1 MQSSKMEYCRE
12 ENDMLSKKRK
22 IVSVFSFCICILLA
36 GCGNGKITDKKETG
50 NADTQYSQDVFAMD
64 TYMSLTAYGLNGKE
78 AVMAAVEEV
87 NRLDSLWSVS
97 SQEGEVYHLNQNG
110 EGQLSEDTETL
121 IKRAGELY
129 HSTEGVFD
137 VTVYPLMDLW
147 GFTSKEYGVPTKT
160 EIAKTLPKVDQ
171 SKISLSEDGYVTL
184 GDNQKIDF
192 GGIAKGYTSSKIME
206 IYKEYGV
213 TSGMVSLGGNVQTL
227 GTKTDGSNWNIGIQ
241 DPESKEGDILG
252 VLSIANQ
259 AVITSG
265 GYERYF
271 EENGKTY
278 HHILNPK
285 TGYPADNGLIS
296 VSIVSEDGTLADGLS
311 TALFVMGKEKAISYW
326 QQHKDTFD
334 TVLVE
339 EDGTIYVTEGLEK
352 RFSSEKSFEIIRGE
366 ES

>member
-1 MQSSKMEYCRE
+1 MR
-12 ENDMLSKKRK
+12 NKKIIR
-22 IVSVFSFCICILLA
+22 VLGLCMCALLA
-36 GCGNGKITDKKETG
+36 GCGGNDNTANKGNSG
-50 NADTQYSQDVFAMD
+50 NANTEYSQDVFAMD
-64 TYMSLTAYGLNGKE
+64 TYMSLTAYGPSGEE
-78 AVMAAVEEV
+78 AVTAAVAEV

-97 SQEGEVYHLNQNG
+97 SEDGEVYLLNQNG
-110 EGQLSEDTETL
+110 EGQLSDNSEQL
-121 IKRAGELY
+121 MKRAQDLY
-129 HSTEGVFD
+129 NSTGGVFD
-137 VTVYPLMDLW
+137 VTVYPLMNLW
-147 GFTSKEYGVPTKT
+147 GFTSKEYHVPTKK
-160 EIAKTLPKVDQ
+160 EIVQTLAQVDQ
-171 SKISLSEDGYVTL
+171 SKLSLSEDGLLTL
-184 GDNQKIDF
+184 GENQQIDL
-192 GGIAKGYTSSKIME
+192 GGIAKGYTSSRIME

-252 VLSIANQ
+252 VLSVANQ

-271 EENGKTY
+271 EEDGKTY

-285 TGYPADNGLIS
+285 TGYPADSGLIS

-326 QQHKDTFD
+326 RQHKDSFD
-334 TVLVE
+334 TVFMT

-352 RFSSEKSFEIIRGE
+352 QFSSDRSFEIIRGE